1 MMGLMRH
8 VGTVIR
14 SVSILAPRWKV
25 LDLAEV
31 GPSDLLV
38 DAGCGDGQVCIAA
51 ARRLLACRDA

>member
-1 MMGLMRH
+1 MRH

-14 SVSILAPRWKV
+14 SVSILAPRWKA